1 MKYFGTD
8 GIRGIP
14 NKKLTIE
21 LVTRLGM
28 ALKTLNIDDVIIA
41 CDTRVSKDMLAFGLA
56 SGALSRGLTVH
67 FAGVMPTPA
76 LIYNSH
82 LKKCIGIMIT
92 ASHNPYTDNGIKVLN
107 KGIKLTEDE
116 ELMIESLIDNPKD
129 YDGEIGKLIFDN
141 EAKDRYLKFINSKN
155 IKSSLKVCIDCANG
169 ATSTT
174 APLIFK
180 DVTDKLVICANE
192 PDGYN
197 INNGVG
203 STHLDY
209 LKQHVLDNKCDIGFA
224 FDGDGDRVLC
234 VNKDGKIIDGDML
247 IFILA
252 KYLKI
257 GFAFDGDGDRV
268 LCVNKDGKIIDGDM
282 LIFILA
288 KYLKLNN
295 KLNQN
300 KVVLT
305 IMSNLGLIDN
315 LRKSGIEVVETNVG
329 DKYVVRELLGN
340 NLSVGGENSGH
351 IIMPQELHTGD
362 GVLVALMILK
372 VLEETNTTIDDWLKD
387 VKMYS
392 DSLVN
397 IRVEDRNRVMNND
410 KLFNRIEEI
419 RKELNNDC
427 KIIVRASGTEDLIRV
442 TVMAKTDE
450 LVKKYSLALLLMVM
464 VIEYFV

>member
-14 NKKLTIE
+14 NKKLTVE

-28 ALKTLNIDDVIIA
+28 ALKSLDISDVIIA
-41 CDTRVSKDMLAFGLA
+41 CDTRVSKDMLAFALA

-116 ELMIESLIDNPKD
+116 ELMIESLIDNPVD
-129 YDGEIGKLIFDN
+129 YDSEIGKLIFDN
-141 EAKDRYLKFINSKN
+141 EAKDRYLEFINSKN

-180 DVTDKLVICANE
+180 NVTDKLVICANE

-252 KYLKI
+252 KYLK
-257 GFAFDGDGDRV
+257 
-268 LCVNKDGKIIDGDM
+268 
-282 LIFILA
+282 
-288 KYLKLNN
+288 LNN

-315 LRKSGIEVVETNVG
+315 LRQSGIEVVETNVG

-387 VKMYS
+387 VEMYS

-419 RKELNNDC
+419 KKELNNDC

-450 LVKKYSLALLLMVM
+450 LVKKYSDELVSI
-464 VIEYFV
+464 VKES

>member
-28 ALKTLNIDDVIIA
+28 ALKSLDINDVIIA

-116 ELMIESLIDNPKD
+116 ELMIESLIDNPAD
-129 YDGEIGKLIFDN
+129 YNGEIGKLIFDN
-141 EAKDRYLKFINSKN
+141 EAKDRYLEFINSKN
-155 IKSSLKVCIDCANG
+155 VKSSLKVCIDCANG

-174 APLIFK
+174 APLIFNN
-180 DVTDKLVICANE
+180 VTNKLVICANE

-252 KYLKI
+252 KYLK
-257 GFAFDGDGDRV
+257 
-268 LCVNKDGKIIDGDM
+268 
-282 LIFILA
+282 
-288 KYLKLNN
+288 LNN

-315 LRKSGIEVVETNVG
+315 LRQSGIEVVETNVG

-387 VKMYS
+387 VEMYS

-419 RKELNNDC
+419 KKELNNDC

-442 TVMAKTDE
+442 TVMAKTEE
-450 LVKKYSLALLLMVM
+450 LVKKYSNELVSI
-464 VIEYFV
+464 VKESQI

>member
-28 ALKTLNIDDVIIA
+28 ALKSLNINDVIIA

-56 SGALSRGLTVH
+56 SGALSRGLIVH

-82 LKKCIGIMIT
+82 LKQCIGIMIT

-107 KGIKLTEDE
+107 KGIKLTEEE
-116 ELMIESLIDNPKD
+116 ELLIESLIDNPVD

-141 EAKDRYLKFINSKN
+141 EAKDKYLEFINSKN

-174 APLIFK
+174 APLIFNN
-180 DVTDKLVICANE
+180 VTDRLVISANE

-209 LKQHVLDNKCDIGFA
+209 LKQHVLDNKCD
-224 FDGDGDRVLC
+224 
-234 VNKDGKIIDGDML
+234 
-247 IFILA
+247 
-252 KYLKI
+252 I

-419 RKELNNDC
+419 KKELNNDC

-442 TVMAKTDE
+442 TVMAKTND
-450 LVKKYSLALLLMVM
+450 LVKKYSDELVSI
-464 VIEYFV
+464 VKES

>member
-28 ALKTLNIDDVIIA
+28 ALKSLDINDVIIA
-41 CDTRVSKDMLAFGLA
+41 CDTRVSKDMLAFALA

-116 ELMIESLIDNPKD
+116 ELMIESLIDNPVD

-141 EAKDRYLKFINSKN
+141 EAKDRYLEFINNKN
-155 IKSSLKVCIDCANG
+155 IKSSLKICIDCANG

-180 DVTDKLVICANE
+180 KVTDKLVICANE

-234 VNKDGKIIDGDML
+234 VNKDGKT
-247 IFILA
+247 
-252 KYLKI
+252 
-257 GFAFDGDGDRV
+257 
-268 LCVNKDGKIIDGDM
+268 IDGDM

-305 IMSNLGLIDN
+305 IMSNLGLIDD
-315 LRKSGIEVVETNVG
+315 LRQSGIEVVETNVG

-419 RKELNNDC
+419 KKELNNDC

-442 TVMAKTDE
+442 TVMAKTEE
-450 LVKKYSLALLLMVM
+450 LVKKYSDELVSI
-464 VIEYFV
+464 VKES

>member
-28 ALKTLNIDDVIIA
+28 ALKSLDINDVIIA

-56 SGALSRGLTVH
+56 SGALSRGLTVY

-116 ELMIESLIDNPKD
+116 ELMIESLIDNPVD

-141 EAKDRYLKFINSKN
+141 EAKDRYLEFINSKN

-174 APLIFK
+174 APLIFNN
-180 DVTDKLVICANE
+180 VTEHLVICANE

-224 FDGDGDRVLC
+224 FDGDGDRVLAI
-234 VNKDGKIIDGDML
+234 NHDG
-247 IFILA
+247 
-252 KYLKI
+252 
-257 GFAFDGDGDRV
+257 
-268 LCVNKDGKIIDGDM
+268 NIIDGDM

-362 GVLVALMILK
+362 GVLVALMILN
-372 VLEETNTTIDDWLKD
+372 VLEKTNTTIDDWLKD
-387 VKMYS
+387 VEMYS

-419 RKELNNDC
+419 KKELNNDC

-442 TVMAKTDE
+442 TVMAKTND
-450 LVKKYSLALLLMVM
+450 LVKKYSNELVSI
-464 VIEYFV
+464 VKES